1 MLIVKCKNNHFVDGD
16 KYSVCPQCGAA
27 LGDLDNKKSSGN
39 QSKVTVSQQI
49 STPSIP
55 GEQYTEEYGTM
66 SIWEANKRTAQEAV
80 SPEPEIVPEDDME
93 ESREEVQDVIQKPAV
108 SSNSLQQEILNASA
122 DNSGKTVGIWMGAQ
136 QETSGKAVSQSHKNR
151 LVPDDYIAGWLVCV
165 GGPHYHECFAVCYGR
180 NAIGRGADNDICLE
194 LDSSVS
200 REEQGWILYDNLNRK
215 FYIESG
221 HTKVPI
227 YVNDEILLSNSQL
240 QDNSIIS
247 IGNTKLVFI
256 PLCGDNFDW
265 KDYPEK

>member
-66 SIWEANKRTAQEAV
+66 SIWEANKRTAQEDAPQD
-80 SPEPEIVPEDDME
+80 PEMVPDD
-93 ESREEVQDVIQKPAV
+93 

-136 QETSGKAVSQSHKNR
+136 QETSGQAVSQSTKNR
-151 LVPDDYIAGWLVCV
+151 LIPDDYIAGWLVCV

-180 NAIGRGADNDICLE
+180 NSIGRGAGNDICLE
-194 LDSSVS
+194 LDSTVS
-200 REEQGWILYDNLNRK
+200 REEQGWILYDNLNK
-215 FYIESG
+215 NFYIESG

-227 YVNDEILLSNSQL
+227 YVNDEILLSNSEL
-240 QDNSIIS
+240 RENSIIS
-247 IGNTKLVFI
+247 IGNTRLLFI
-256 PLCGDNFDW
+256 PLCGDKFDW